1 MCEEVGATLN
11 EDTGNCSD
19 TLNISNSF
27 SGNYFT
33 QINLTALPSGTVFS
47 NWNTNT
53 SANWYSLNTF
63 AANTIHLVNIGSG
76 FIPSGNS
83 NSILNFMLSGYT
95 TSTQKIVIEWIR
107 NDSVKCVDTLITHCV
122 PPPPTMYC
130 TQLIDDSLIC
140 LPDGTFQ
147 YKFKVKNNST
157 DSTTGFQ
164 LNAISPSSVSFSP
177 SNFSN
182 VAIGPSMISPE
193 QTVIISGIGANTP
206 FCFDIALYKHI
217 MQKDTLYSW
226 CCHSDTVC
234 NTTPNCDPKDSS
246 EACITWNLLNN
257 QLVTSTN
264 GNITGT
270 SESIS
275 TGSSAPFMA
284 IFPPYTSNG
293 QRLMVSGGWPVGSLD
308 LNRFIEFNAG
318 PNLGNSFTVNSVSFN
333 FGDNPQTTNYNI
345 INSQVFYST
354 NNFSSS
360 TALGGTLAYLN
371 TTMSTFALSN
381 LNIFVGN
388 GQTFSLSIYPY
399 SPTGSVTATVS
410 LAIHNNVV
418 ICGTTSRVVG
428 IEGQIDFPTSYA
440 LKQNYPN
447 PFNPVSVIRYDI
459 PKSSFVRINVYDILG
474 EEIRSLVS
482 EEKNPGTY
490 EVTFDAKNLPSGIYF
505 YTIRSG
511 EFSQSR
517 KMILMK

>member
-1 MCEEVGATLN
+1 MCEDVGAMLN

-19 TLNISNSF
+19 TLNILNNF

-33 QINLTALPSGTVFS
+33 QINLTALPGGTIFS

-53 SANWYSLNTF
+53 TANWYSLNTF

-95 TSTQKIVIEWIR
+95 TLTQKIVVEWIR
-107 NDSVKCVDTLITHCV
+107 NDSVKCVDTLTTYCV

-140 LPDGTFQ
+140 LADGTFQ

-164 LNAISPSSVSFSP
+164 LNAISPSSMSFSP
-177 SNFSN
+177 SNFST
-182 VAIGPSMISPE
+182 VAIGPSMISSE
-193 QTVIISGIGANTP
+193 HTVIISGIGANAP
-206 FCFDIALYKHI
+206 FCFNVALYKHI
-217 MQKDTLYSW
+217 IQKDTLYSW

-234 NTTPNCDPKDSS
+234 NITPNCGPKDSA

-257 QLVTSTN
+257 QLVTSSN
-264 GNITGT
+264 GNINGT
-270 SESIS
+270 SESVN

-284 IFPPYTSNG
+284 ILPPYTIDG
-293 QRLMVSGGWPVGSLD
+293 QRLFVFGGWAVGSLD
-308 LNRFIEFNAG
+308 INRFIEFKVGA
-318 PNLGNSFTVNSVSFN
+318 NLGNDLTINSVSFN
-333 FGDNPQTTNYNI
+333 FRDNPQTTNYNI

-371 TTMSTFALSN
+371 MTMSTFALSN
-381 LNIFVGN
+381 LNIFVAS
-388 GQTFSLSIYPY
+388 GQTFSLRIYPY
-399 SPTGSVTATVS
+399 SPSGSVTATVS

-428 IEGQIDFPTSYA
+428 IDGQNNIPTAYA
-440 LKQNYPN
+440 LQQNYPN
-447 PFNPVSVIRYDI
+447 PFNPVSIIRYDI
-459 PKSSFVRINVYDILG
+459 PKSSLVRISVYDILG

-490 EVTFDAKNLPSGIYF
+490 EVTFDAKNLSSGIYF
-505 YTIRSG
+505 YTIRAG